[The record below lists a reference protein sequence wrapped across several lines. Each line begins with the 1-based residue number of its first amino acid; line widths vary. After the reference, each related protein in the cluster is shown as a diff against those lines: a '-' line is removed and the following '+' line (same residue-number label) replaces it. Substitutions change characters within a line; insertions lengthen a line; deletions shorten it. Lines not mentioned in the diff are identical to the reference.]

1 MYTDLNE
8 AELASYRTAQT
19 EPDDFGGF
27 WAATLAESRA
37 AGGSLT
43 LSAVDPGLAAIEVFD
58 ATFPGF
64 GGQPVRGW
72 LRRPAGAAGP
82 LPVVVEYV
90 GYGGGRGHA
99 FENLFW
105 AASGMAHFQ
114 MDTRGQGSGWSR
126 GDTGDPAG
134 AGPQAPGF
142 MTRGV
147 ESPETYYY
155 RRLIT
160 DAVRAVD
167 AVRGCAMVDPER
179 VAVLGGSQGGGLA
192 LAVAGLVP
200 DVSALVAYAPFL
212 CDFPRATT
220 ITDKD
225 PYREIARYLAVHRH
239 AASSV
244 LATLSYFDG
253 TNFARHAVAPAWF
266 SAALMDDICPPST
279 VYGAFH
285 NYAGPK
291 TMTLWPYN
299 GHEAGAI
306 DDHTIALAALRKTFG
321 PG

>member
-1 MYTDLNE
+1 MFTDLTE
-8 AELASYRTAQT
+8 DELASYRSAQT
-19 EPDDFGGF
+19 EPDDFGAF

-43 LSAVDPGLAAIEVFD
+43 VSPAPGLQAIEVFD
-58 ATFPGF
+58 VTFPGF
-64 GGQPVRGW
+64 GGHPIRGW
-72 LRRPAGAAGP
+72 LRRPRGAVGP
-82 LPVVVEYV
+82 LPAVVEYV

-105 AASGMAHFQ
+105 AATGLVHFQ
-114 MDTRGQGSGWSR
+114 MDTRGQGSAWSR
-126 GDTGDPAG
+126 GDTGDPAES
-134 AGPQAPGF
+134 GPHAPGF
-142 MTRGV
+142 MTKGI
-147 ESPETYYY
+147 ESPGAYYY

-167 AVRGCAMVDPER
+167 AVRTCEMVDPSR

-200 DVSALVAYAPFL
+200 DVAALVAYAPFL

-220 ITDKD
+220 ITDED
-225 PYREIARYLAVHRH
+225 PYREIARYLSIHRH
-239 AASSV
+239 ATGRV
-244 LATLSYFDG
+244 LGTLSYFDG
-253 TNFARHAVAPAWF
+253 TNFARHAAAPAWF
-266 SAALMDDICPPST
+266 SAALMDPICPPST

-306 DDHTIALAALRKTFG
+306 DDHMIALGALRAVFG
-321 PG
+321 LG